1 MPRVLVLIN
10 HPQIEKSRIN
20 SALKRAGSS
29 IPDVTIH
36 HLDDVYEQRS
46 IDVSFEQKLV
56 EQHDVIVW
64 QFPWYWYS
72 TPALL
77 KLWQDEVLTRGWAF
91 DGGNALKGKK
101 LQLVVSTG
109 GSEEAYS
116 ADGAHGVTMDE
127 LLIPIATTARI
138 VGLEMLPP
146 FITHGVRHVSD
157 LELDELAESFATTLK
172 HLTQ

>member
-1 MPRVLVLIN
+1 MPKVLVLIS

-20 SALKRAGSS
+20 NALKRAVSS
-29 IPDVTIH
+29 IPNVTIH
-36 HLDDVYEQRS
+36 HLDEIYANQP
-46 IDVSFEQKLV
+46 IDVDFEQKLV

-91 DGGNALKGKK
+91 DGGQALKGKK

-109 GSEEAYS
+109 GSEDAYS
-116 ADGAHGVTMDE
+116 TDGVHGVTMDE
-127 LLIPIATTARI
+127 LLVPIATTARI

-146 FITHGVRHVSD
+146 FITHGVRHLTD
-157 LELDELAESFATTLK
+157 QELEDLAESFAATVSKLS
-172 HLTQ
+172 H